1 MACGLRLSPGSP
13 LPFGAGPGLIGRR
26 LTKNL
31 LTKGMVCPKSEKK
44 CILREICAIF
54 CPVPA
59 GRSGQKKR
67 NLFGIEPRME
77 GPKTIFF
84 FTAVAKAAA

>member
-31 LTKGMVCPKSEKK
+31 LTKGMVCPKSEGKY
-44 CILREICAIF
+44 ILRKICAIF
-54 CPVPA
+54 PPA
-59 GRSGQKKR
+59 RRSGQKKR

-77 GPKTIFF
+77 GPKTIF
-84 FTAVAKAAA
+84 